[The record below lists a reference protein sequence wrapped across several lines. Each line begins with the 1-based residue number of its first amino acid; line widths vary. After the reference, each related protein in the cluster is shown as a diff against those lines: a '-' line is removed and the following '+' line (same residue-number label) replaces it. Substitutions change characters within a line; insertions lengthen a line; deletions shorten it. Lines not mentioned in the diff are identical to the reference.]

1 MFPSLIHK
9 PPSISTLPKI
19 NLIELPPL
27 TPKKQP
33 LEQSTKAVLS
43 NMLPQSDYLTI
54 YNGLTSLSNLCKQI
68 YNKEPYFWWMSPDP
82 SNLPIYEQKQ
92 IDFKKCVDDI
102 DNIVISEGFFKFDRF
117 DIWSRLKH
125 LVIVNHGHFSLHGRP
140 ILNIRD
146 DYELLSRAQAQE
158 LEEYYRIQT
167 EQIREEIIQENE
179 RKRLLA
185 SENDKTKINLKSLS
199 LRNSIKD

>member
-54 YNGLTSLSNLCKQI
+54 YNGLK
-68 YNKEPYFWWMSPDP
+68 PYFWWMSPDP

-125 LVIVNHGHFSLHGRP
+125 LVIVNHGHFSLHELGRP